1 MENTEVERKSRRIN
15 KQTRDKQDGG
25 GGNLRGG
32 TSIFGRF
39 LCLRIARSNAFSIS
53 FAFSTDS
60 SAVLKLTAPPTLQRV
75 SAGNWLLSRGR
86 GLLTDYIGCTE
97 LKYYNAV
104 VEEARNKEN
113 PKQK

>member
-1 MENTEVERKSRRIN
+1 M
-15 KQTRDKQDGG
+15 
-25 GGNLRGG
+25 G

-75 SAGNWLLSRGR
+75 SVGR
-86 GLLTDYIGCTE
+86 EAFKQGGGLLTDYIGCTE
-97 LKYYNAV
+97 LKYNAV
-104 VEEARNKEN
+104 VQEARATEIKKSQNTK
-113 PKQK
+113 KD